1 MVGRSFSA
9 GLVGLVLGGC
19 AAYQPPVT
27 DKSRSNE
34 VVPVTARMTPGSVE
48 GGIPK
53 GTRYQVQQ
61 GDTLYGVAFRFELD
75 PERLAAANRIAPYA
89 QLKSGQSLV
98 LSEADAPARPISQP
112 VSPPVV
118 RAPAT
123 SKAADQA
130 KPKPK
135 PVVSG
140 PWSWQW
146 PVPGK
151 VLSGFSSKE
160 RFSRS
165 VRLDGKLGDPVKAAA
180 PGRVVYAG
188 DGLVGL
194 GNLVLIR
201 HDDTWLSA
209 YGHNQ
214 SLQVQTNQTVVAG
227 QTIATLGATGTDT
240 PKLHFEVR
248 RDGDPVNPLSVLPK
262 R

>member
-9 GLVGLVLGGC
+9 CVITVVLASC
-19 AAYQPPVT
+19 ASYQPPLS
-27 DKSRSNE
+27 DKSRAVE
-34 VVPVTARMTPGSVE
+34 KTPVTVRMTPGSVE

-53 GTRYQVQQ
+53 GTRYVVQS

-75 PERLAAANRIAPYA
+75 PEGLAAANRIAPFA
-89 QLKSGQSLV
+89 QLKSGQSLT
-98 LSEADAPARPISQP
+98 LSEAAAPQSPITKPSQP
-112 VSPPVV
+112 KVATATQP
-118 RAPAT
+118 APTAV
-123 SKAADQA
+123 KAAPIA
-130 KPKPK
+130 
-135 PVVSG
+135 SG

-165 VRLDGKLGDPVKAAA
+165 VRLQGQTGDPVKAAA

-201 HDDTWLSA
+201 HDETWLSA

-214 SLQVQTNQTVVAG
+214 SLQVQTNQAVAAG

-240 PKLHFEVR
+240 PKLHFEIR
-248 RDGDPVNPLSVLPK
+248 RDGNPVDPLSVLPS